1 MCSLKSPSPKQESSK
16 CPIDKKISPEKSIN
30 WLKFTQKNPYTIS
43 IKLDNFKQKHQLFG
57 PEKTTLS
64 SRSSASL
71 PLVSAVLMSLASCEF
86 TVHDTEETRKP
97 VPTRLLWCC
106 DDMNHRRWY
115 DTGVQRRHSSHQTQV
130 WWEHV
135 DSVDVCLIDALM
147 YQDAGSRPRKIH
159 VFTHLVQEVIN
170 QLTTLDPGGS
180 TEFDCRS
187 PDLLEGSAARSVIQ
201 LTQLPLSFKKKGLMI
216 SNFKNLSW
224 YYISFTHILLNFK
237 AEFQATHFSA
247 SLE

>member
-16 CPIDKKISPEKSIN
+16 CPIDKKNPRKKYQ
-30 WLKFTQKNPYTIS
+30 LAKVHQKNPYTIS
-43 IKLDNFKQKHQLFG
+43 IKLDTFKQNTLFG
-57 PEKTTLS
+57 PEKKHLS

-135 DSVDVCLIDALM
+135 DSVDICLIDALM

-159 VFTHLVQEVIN
+159 VFTHLVQSADY
-170 QLTTLDPGGS
+170 TRPGGQHWIW
-180 TEFDCRS
+180 
-187 PDLLEGSAARSVIQ
+187 L
-201 LTQLPLSFKKKGLMI
+201 
-216 SNFKNLSW
+216 
-224 YYISFTHILLNFK
+224 
-237 AEFQATHFSA
+237 
-247 SLE
+247 